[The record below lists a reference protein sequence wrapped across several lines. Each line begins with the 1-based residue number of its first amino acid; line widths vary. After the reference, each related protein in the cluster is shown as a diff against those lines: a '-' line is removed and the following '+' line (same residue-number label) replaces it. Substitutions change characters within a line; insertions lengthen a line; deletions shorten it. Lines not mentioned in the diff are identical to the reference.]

1 MRGGARAAKPKA
13 CADCRYFG
21 WIGLF
26 SREKDKFIAKHEGCI
41 LPGPHYCERR
51 EADDAACRD
60 GRPIIKKAEKKE
72 GE

>member
-1 MRGGARAAKPKA
+1 MVRPHVEPRHGV
-13 CADCRYFG
+13 
-21 WIGLF
+21 
-26 SREKDKFIAKHEGCI
+26 